1 MTKKIIIITTPDLH
15 NHFAS
20 ALEKIQSSYAFEIH
34 EYMDFRHL
42 ALLYAGLEDKA
53 DGFLIS
59 GSVAKRVIELS
70 YTTMTKPLVSV
81 QIDLANIYR
90 MLLNLKI
97 ENRDLDMSRIA
108 FDYLLK
114 IDDRFSVLELLS
126 ESDSISE
133 VSEKFE
139 QWLSKAS
146 LEDLLQVEDEI
157 ITKIRKL
164 WSEQKLD
171 LVINFFSSI
180 FPRLKT
186 QGVPCF
192 LAYSRFE
199 NILNAVISVQHKIK
213 INQLSANLPLVI
225 SISPQKSK
233 DSLVDEWNMISLH
246 KQLLDY
252 KYNEIADYLIQQ
264 ENEGLSIIT
273 NIQSSND
280 IVDFEQQHLEQHLIK
295 CLDFKVIIG
304 YGIGNTVMQAK
315 RNAMNAKQEAMN
327 HGMSFLIDENNNLI
341 GPLGSSTLLTVSNE
355 APSDVQAL
363 AKKAQLSTLT
373 IQKLISILQLQSS
386 NELTSRDITTHMGV
400 TLRNANRILGNLE
413 KSGLAVVSHEMS
425 TRTKGRPQ
433 KVYRILF
440 N

>member
-20 ALEKIQSSYAFEIH
+20 ALERIQSSYTFEIH

-42 ALLYAGLEDKA
+42 ASLYANLEDKA
-53 DGFLIS
+53 EGFLIS

-70 YTTMTKPLVSV
+70 YNTMKKPLVSV

-146 LEDLLQVEDEI
+146 LEDLLHVEDEI

-164 WSEQKLD
+164 WLEQKLD

-180 FPRLKT
+180 YPRLRM
-186 QGVPCF
+186 QEVSCF
-192 LAYSRFE
+192 LAYPRFE
-199 NILNAVISVQHKIK
+199 NILNAVISVQHRIK
-213 INQLSANLPLVI
+213 INELSANLPLVI
-225 SISPQKSK
+225 SMSPQKAH
-233 DSLVDEWNMISLH
+233 DPLVDEWNRISLH
-246 KQLLDY
+246 KQLLDF

-264 ENEGLSIIT
+264 ENDGLSIIT
-273 NIQSSND
+273 NTQSSDD
-280 IVDFEQQHLEQHLIK
+280 IVKFEQHHLEQYLSG
-295 CLDFKVIIG
+295 CLDFKVVIG
-304 YGIGNTVMQAK
+304 YGVGNTVMQAK
-315 RNAMNAKQEAMN
+315 RNATNAKKEALA
-327 HGMSFLIDENNNLI
+327 HGKSFLVDENNRLI
-341 GPLGSSTLLTVSNE
+341 GPLGSNTTLTVPNE
-355 APSDVQAL
+355 VSPSIQDL
-363 AKKAQLSTLT
+363 AKRAHLSTLT
-373 IQKLISILQLQSS
+373 IQKLNSILALLGSQEITSS
-386 NELTSRDITTHMGV
+386 DITTHMGV
-400 TLRNANRILGNLE
+400 TIRNANRILGNLE
-413 KSGLAVVSHEMS
+413 ANNLAIVTHEKSAQ
-425 TRTKGRPQ
+425 TKGRPQ
-433 KVYRILF
+433 KVYKVLF
-440 N
+440 